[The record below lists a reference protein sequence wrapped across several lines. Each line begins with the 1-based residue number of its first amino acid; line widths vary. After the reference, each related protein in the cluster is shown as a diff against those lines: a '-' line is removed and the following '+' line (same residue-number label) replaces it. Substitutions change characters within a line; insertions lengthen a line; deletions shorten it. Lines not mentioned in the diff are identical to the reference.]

1 MLHRL
6 RASGVTSMVSSWFAG
21 MVVSCPVGVAIRVGF
36 SHGFTGVW
44 CFGWVG
50 VI

>member
-36 SHGFTGVW
+36 SHGFTGCGGLGGLV
-44 CFGWVG
+44 
-50 VI
+50 